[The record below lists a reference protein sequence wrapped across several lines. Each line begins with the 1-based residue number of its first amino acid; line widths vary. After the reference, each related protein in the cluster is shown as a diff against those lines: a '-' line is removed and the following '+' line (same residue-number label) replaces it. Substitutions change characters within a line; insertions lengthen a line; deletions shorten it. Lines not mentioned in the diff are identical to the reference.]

1 MVRSNHDTELSS
13 NNLTG
18 SQADQPNASAH
29 LEQSLDKD
37 SGTTPS
43 RRPLS
48 GMARSMMWFFA
59 LLLTGSASAILG
71 AALMI
76 FAPVPSVSDAEPAED
91 KSLQAVLQN
100 ALGYRI
106 TRPINILV
114 MGVDRVMDGD
124 ADADSVFEGRSDTLL
139 LVRLDP
145 IEETASILSIPRDT
159 QVRVPGLG
167 ITKVNHANAYGGA
180 ELAAETVMRNF
191 EGVPIDRYIRVD
203 TDAFRELVDL
213 VGGVEVFV
221 PTRMEYT
228 DETQGLYIDL
238 EPGLQVLDGDQA
250 EQFAR
255 FRQGGNGDIGRVQ
268 RQQQLLRALREQITR
283 PATLP
288 KVPQAIEL
296 IQQHIDTNMSFEEL
310 LAIASFGLQLD
321 RDNLRMVMLP
331 GRFSTP
337 QESIASY
344 WILDPE
350 SRTRLM
356 RDYFDVVPT
365 DVFME
370 VNDVDLNRLRIAI
383 QNGTDTPD
391 LSRQVARYLREQ
403 GFRNV
408 YVIQDSPEA
417 LAETQV
423 ISQRGDLDSAQR
435 LQALLQVGEVI
446 PASTGDIGSD
456 LTIRLGQDWTMPGV
470 Q

>member
-1 MVRSNHDTELSS
+1 
-13 NNLTG
+13 
-18 SQADQPNASAH
+18 
-29 LEQSLDKD
+29 
-37 SGTTPS
+37 
-43 RRPLS
+43 
-48 GMARSMMWFFA
+48 
-59 LLLTGSASAILG
+59 
-71 AALMI
+71 MI
-76 FAPVPSVSDAEPAED
+76 FAPVPSASDAESAED